1 MAVLSRILAIL
12 RARPVGRLAAV
23 LTLALLA
30 PTFAARAQ
38 DSLEKAVK
46 AAYLYKFAPFVSWPA
61 TTFTSPADPFDICIV
76 GNDPFGALL
85 DRATANQHVDGRAI
99 LIHRMPKADRKSS
112 CQIMYIGGPPAT
124 VKEALQAVAGT
135 PVLTVTDGPEAP
147 GIVDFVMDQ
156 GRVRFRLNDQTAAD
170 NGLTI
175 SSKLLSLAVSVT
187 QRKTTGTKP

>member
-1 MAVLSRILAIL
+1 
-12 RARPVGRLAAV
+12 
-23 LTLALLA
+23 LALVLVA
-30 PTFAARAQ
+30 PVAKAQ
-38 DSLEKAVK
+38 DSAEVAVK
-46 AAYLYKFAPFVSWPA
+46 AAYLYKLAPYVSWPA
-61 TTFTSPADPFDICIV
+61 GSFTSPTDPLDICIV
-76 GNDPFGALL
+76 GNDPFGPVL
-85 DRATANQHVDGRAI
+85 DGVVANQRIDGRTI
-99 LIHRMPKADRKSS
+99 LVRRMAKADRKSP

-187 QRKTTGTKP
+187 QRKTPGATP